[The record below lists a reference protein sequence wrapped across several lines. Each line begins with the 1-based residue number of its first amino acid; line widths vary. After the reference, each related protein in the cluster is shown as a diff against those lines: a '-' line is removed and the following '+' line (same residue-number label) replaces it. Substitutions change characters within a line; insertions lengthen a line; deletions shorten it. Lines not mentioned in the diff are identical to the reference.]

1 MYNIMDKRSKVNSQL
16 SDKVYDV
23 TLDDIDTP
31 DFEFNSD
38 LYKVNIFGKNV
49 HIAPGR
55 PKKDKTYT
63 GLMYF
68 YVYVVK
74 DETVVSK
81 LGVYEKMTTENREI
95 YDLTEFPDGS
105 LLLFDAFYNMPA
117 LIDDFETEEEL
128 EEEEEEVQEVK
139 EEMVKID
146 GKDYS
151 IKGTEVFDTAGKKV
165 GNTITNGKEVEWLW
179 NKNESPS
186 PQYVAASKIYRIGN
200 VIPSNVKASNE
211 SPPGTN
217 MFDYLTE
224 NISKLNKKITQ
235 ETQNKKTI
243 ALNVKLRENTTIEP
257 SKKEKYLSIIN
268 LMTKARTSIYD
279 RAFIENV
286 KQIANTNN
294 EILSY
299 EEQVMFILY
308 IIGSYINVMFEFKNK
323 NNDDNDYDEIKQ
335 LNFIQTPTGIL
346 VCQIKD
352 RNVYFIEKIG
362 TSLNTQMAKKAALPE
377 LALPKEVLPKEA
389 VPKTPDS
396 VNLDAENVLQPANQ
410 GLSLNEPPSPPF
422 IVNTGTPSPP
432 FRLNNEPAEG
442 AGVKIGGGKIKRG
455 GVNTIKLK

>member
-1 MYNIMDKRSKVNSQL
+1 MDKRSKVNSQL

-23 TLDDIDTP
+23 TLDDIDTS

-63 GLMYF
+63 GLIYF

-117 LIDDFETEEEL
+117 LMDDFETEEEL
-128 EEEEEEVQEVK
+128 EEEEEEQEEQ
-139 EEMVKID
+139 EEMVKIN

-151 IKGTEVFDTAGKKV
+151 VKGNEVFDTTGKKV
-165 GNTITNGKEVEWLW
+165 GNTITDGKEVEWLW
-179 NKNESPS
+179 DKNESPS
-186 PQYVAASKIYRIGN
+186 PQYVAPSKIYRMGN

-217 MFDYLTE
+217 IFDYLTD
-224 NISKLNKKITQ
+224 NISKFNKKITQ

-243 ALNVKLRENTTIEP
+243 ALNVKLRENTLIVP
-257 SKKEKYLSIIN
+257 DKKEKYLSLISG
-268 LMTKARTSIYD
+268 MTKDRLSIYD
-279 RAFIENV
+279 KAFIQNV
-286 KQIANTNN
+286 KQIATTNN
-294 EILSY
+294 GILSY

-323 NNDDNDYDEIKQ
+323 NNDDIDSSEIKQ
-335 LNFIQTPTGIL
+335 LNFIQSPTSII

-352 RNVYFIEKIG
+352 RNVFFIEKIG
-362 TSLNTQMAKKAALPE
+362 TSLNTQMVKKASVMPSTSVLPS
-377 LALPKEVLPKEA
+377 KSVLPKEPA
-389 VPKTPDS
+389 VLQSPEKAAS
-396 VNLDAENVLQPANQ
+396 VNLNAENVLEEPVNQ

-422 IVNTGTPSPP
+422 
-432 FRLNNEPAEG
+432 RLNNETPEST
-442 AGVKIGGGKIKRG
+442 GVKIGGGKIKRG